1 MGLLVLKIAYIER
14 LKFFKYSLC
23 WRLWLIKSGTFLPFE
38 ELLSFFAAILFLHF
52 LYHCFAFCK
61 SCYTYFDHNESAW
74 RVHVLTCLLLCVFAF
89 LLSLCTCLAC
99 SCARVL
105 ACSSP
110 RVLTFL
116 SNCLNFICVLH
127 IAKIKL
133 WRQLKVWNSE
143 I

>member
-14 LKFFKYSLC
+14 LKFFK
-23 WRLWLIKSGTFLPFE
+23 IKVFIVLTFMVNQIGHISSFWGIVK
-38 ELLSFFAAILFLHF
+38 FFAAILFLHF

-74 RVHVLTCLLLCVFAF
+74 RVYVLTCLLLCVFAF

-116 SNCLNFICVLH
+116 SNYLNFICVLL

-133 WRQLKVWNSE
+133 
-143 I
+143 